1 MYLYYYINPCQPH
14 SISIYPFQFIQSVW
28 PKLNVINEKKEKKK
42 KKKKLVRSLM
52 KLDSVYMSCRMY
64 QDVNSVSDKISF
76 VLL

>member
-42 KKKKLVRSLM
+42 KGKETCTFINETGL
-52 KLDSVYMSCRMY
+52 SVH
-64 QDVNSVSDKISF
+64 
-76 VLL
+76 VLLDVPGCELSIR